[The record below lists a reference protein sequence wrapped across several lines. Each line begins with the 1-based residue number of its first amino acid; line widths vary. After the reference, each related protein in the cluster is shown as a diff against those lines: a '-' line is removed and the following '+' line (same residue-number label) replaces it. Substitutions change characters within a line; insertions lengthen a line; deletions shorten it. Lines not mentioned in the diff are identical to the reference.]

1 MHKETNLLSLEGG
14 RGGVTLTAN
23 IGKFQK
29 QTGSHELSEGRNCLV
44 NIRIVFRCHKIEFSI
59 SFFFHSGIISDSD
72 RGHPCTVF
80 QK

>member
-29 QTGSHELSEGRNCLV
+29 QTGSHELSEGRN
-44 NIRIVFRCHKIEFSI
+44 
-59 SFFFHSGIISDSD
+59 
-72 RGHPCTVF
+72 
-80 QK
+80 